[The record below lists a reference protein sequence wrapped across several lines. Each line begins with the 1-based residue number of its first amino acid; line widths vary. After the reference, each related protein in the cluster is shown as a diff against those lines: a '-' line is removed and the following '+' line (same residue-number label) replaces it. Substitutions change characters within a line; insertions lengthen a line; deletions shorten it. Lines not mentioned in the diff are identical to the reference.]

1 MKNTIRIC
9 LLLGSFIV
17 SSCQS
22 QDQKFVDLAKI
33 SNDFDVSGFYKNKVK
48 KTNEILATEP
58 KSVSKEKALELLN
71 NSFFVK
77 DTLGYFK
84 TDGRFPTDLSLESTN
99 DWMVR
104 SKKPTEIFGYGY
116 NTVAYDPEK
125 DTIAVLNTVPFPKM
139 DMVED
144 RKGNLMYLKVGKTS
158 KNIADFNKI
167 KEYIS
172 KNCKRI
178 TVDDD
183 DDPNISYWEGKLF
196 YYTLSKRENKEEDV
210 SYDSQGNRIA
220 KSMDVTEITL
230 SMFEK
235 SYIKKMEDLQ
245 IYSAGKQFWK
255 KSL

>member
-1 MKNTIRIC
+1 MKSTIKIC
-9 LLLGSFIV
+9 LFLTLFIIT
-17 SSCQS
+17 SCNS
-22 QDQKFVDLAKI
+22 QDKKFVDLEEI

-48 KTNEILATEP
+48 KTNEIIATEP

-71 NSFFVK
+71 NPFFVK
-77 DTLGYFK
+77 DTLGFFK

-125 DTIAVLNTVPFPKM
+125 DTIAVLNTVSFPKM
-139 DMVED
+139 NMVED
-144 RKGNLMYLKVGKTS
+144 RKGNLMYLKVEKTS
-158 KNIADFNKI
+158 KNTAEFNKI

-172 KNCKRI
+172 KNSKKI

-183 DDPNISYWEGKLF
+183 DPNVSYWEGKLF
-196 YYTLSKRENKEEDV
+196 YYSLSKRENKEEDV
-210 SYDSQGNRIA
+210 SFDSQGNR
-220 KSMDVTEITL
+220 KSKSIDVTEIKL
-230 SMFEK
+230 IMFEK

-245 IYSAGKQFWK
+245 IYSAGHQFWK
-255 KSL
+255 KPL